1 MSEQNKGIKFNKD
14 TLYFILMIFLI
25 IIILWL
31 TWSNQR
37 SQQKLLDEIEKSNR
51 ELIKLDV
58 LKKQADGHY
67 SKLVNYYNSQRDL
80 NRQLAQSNSNLS
92 SILKK
97 QEERLLMIN
106 NSIISLRGAID

>member
-1 MSEQNKGIKFNKD
+1 MSSEAEIYLQKAQTGDQKVAEIEMQ
-14 TLYFILMIFLI
+14 LMV
-25 IIILWL
+25 
-31 TWSNQR
+31 
-37 SQQKLLDEIEKSNR
+37 LDEIEKSNR

-97 QEERLLMIN
+97 ARRETFN
-106 NSIISLRGAID
+106 D